1 MVVTNNVFLCG
12 GGYGR
17 GNGERSESITVVV
30 GNGGKDEKDNGQVF
44 FVNCIIS
51 SSFYRFFYVCPFFFV
66 CQAILFFSFID
77 IVLFLL

>member
-30 GNGGKDEKDNGQVF
+30 GNGGKDEKDNG
-44 FVNCIIS
+44 
-51 SSFYRFFYVCPFFFV
+51 
-66 CQAILFFSFID
+66 
-77 IVLFLL
+77 